1 MKTFIFFAF
10 ILMLASCKKETF
22 NLNEEISIDF
32 NKTAIVNIDGAP
44 YEITFTNLEGESRCP
59 LGTACLDIGDVNV
72 KININNEQYV
82 ILGYVLF
89 PPTVE
94 FKNHTIQLLDVSY
107 GKNRNYGKEKHYSI
121 KLRVE

>member
-1 MKTFIFFAF
+1 MQSHIYQGIKITRNSHRVFEDE
-10 ILMLASCKKETF
+10 LVVE
-22 NLNEEISIDF
+22 
-32 NKTAIVNIDGAP
+32 AP
-44 YEITFTNLEGESRCP
+44 LQ
-59 LGTACLDIGDVNV
+59 
-72 KININNEQYV
+72 ININNEQYV